1 MKIGIFGGSFNPPHN
16 MHKNI
21 ALNLIKNKYLDR
33 VIYVPTG
40 NKYNKRG
47 LVNQNDRYNM
57 VRLMIEG
64 YNNLDVSNYEFNK
77 LTYTYE
83 TLDYFR
89 NIYQNDE
96 IYFICGSD
104 NLKEI
109 TSWKRYDYIL
119 KNYKIIVIKRND
131 DDDMDKIINKLLIY
145 SKNIIYV
152 NDIENSVSSTLVREN
167 LNRNNNEYLIQN
179 MDTKVIKYIKNN
191 SIVY

>member
-89 NIYQNDE
+89 NIYQNDD

-119 KNYKIIVIKRND
+119 KNYKIIVIKRNN
-131 DDDMDKIINKLLIY
+131 DDMDKIINKLLIY

>member
-89 NIYQNDE
+89 NIYQNDD

-119 KNYKIIVIKRND
+119 KNYKIIVIKRN